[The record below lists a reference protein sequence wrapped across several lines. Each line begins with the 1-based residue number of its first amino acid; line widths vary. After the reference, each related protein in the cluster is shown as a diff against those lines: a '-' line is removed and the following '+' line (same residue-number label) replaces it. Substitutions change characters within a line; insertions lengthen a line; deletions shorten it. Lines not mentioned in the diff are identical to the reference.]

1 MVARKGGGGVGYNS
15 SHQAPLGYTSSSRVV
30 LMVNACIRSACLKE
44 EQSRNNFL
52 DAVEGTPY
60 GISSKLLSAKKIL
73 NYFSMICQKHDFPSL
88 S

>member
-1 MVARKGGGGVGYNS
+1 MVTRKGG
-15 SHQAPLGYTSSSRVV
+15 HQAPLGYTSSSRVV
-30 LMVNACIRSACLKE
+30 LMVNACIRSACLKKRGIS
-44 EQSRNNFL
+44 EQSGNNFL